1 MILLVIMSNIVVKMR
16 LERGQKMQILERLY
30 LELDFVQ
37 KVIPR
42 AANSI
47 ICHHA
52 TQMWGIE
59 R

>member
-1 MILLVIMSNIVVKMR
+1 MSNIVVKLR
-16 LERGQKMQILERLY
+16 LERGQNMQISERLY

-42 AANSI
+42 TANSI
-47 ICHHA
+47 MCHHA
-52 TQMWGIE
+52 TQKCGIE